1 MLTTASCARYL
12 LRAAR
17 FISGGLSLI
26 TSETVG
32 WVLMRLAEVQG
43 TLDVVANRPLLVR
56 GDAEAKEMLSEA
68 ETKIGAIKERIRSE
82 DMSDLFGN
90 GKDNF
95 IQ

>member
-1 MLTTASCARYL
+1 M
-12 LRAAR
+12 
-17 FISGGLSLI
+17 I

-43 TLDVVANRPLLVR
+43 ALDVVANRPLLVR
-56 GDAEAKEMLSEA
+56 DDVEAKEILNWSEK
-68 ETKIGAIKERIRSE
+68 KIGAIKERIRSE